1 MSAGAS
7 EALNTVDREIVI
19 TRIFHAPR
27 ELVFKAWTNPK
38 HVAQWWG
45 PNGFTTTIQ
54 EMDVRPGGNW
64 RLVMHGPDGKD
75 YKNKIVFTEVVKSE
89 RLVYKHVPE
98 AGTESTTHESTVTFV
113 ELGGKTEV
121 TMRMLFASAAAREH
135 IVKTYNVIEGGKQT
149 LGRLGEYLKT
159 MEQKRG

>member
-1 MSAGAS
+1 
-7 EALNTVDREIVI
+7 VI